1 MNKNDIIKKYIV
13 EFLHVNDEANNRM
26 MDLYGSGRANSIT
39 INICDRISNQE
50 KLYDRIVNRI
60 KARYGR
66 PANTALRDSSLQ
78 GTVGNVDDVNVL
90 DWAIFKYEDVDNDYK
105 LKLLNKLANSSLA
118 ELKQK
123 GVNSLFMSVGAIEW
137 DIPDP
142 DDSQKTIK
150 ITTPLLIFPI
160 KLNRAQGLMPVMVE
174 FVADDIRLNPCLIE
188 KIGRV
193 YNFELAEKFPSP
205 RLVEGSV
212 DIDALD
218 IVDYFARVNTFI
230 GENFRDSRR
239 EFKLLNNNIAISNF
253 NSLDIAMYYDLI
265 NHQKQLEDSQM
276 IEKLFS
282 SVERIDNEQVV
293 APLITLPADSV
304 QEKILSR
311 AVNGDDMI
319 IKGPPGT
326 GKTLTIANLIASLMG
341 AGKKVMFVSAKTSA
355 LAEVCNKLP
364 ECLRP
369 FVLELFCES
378 EAEAANFSVTDLTNS
393 LRRARDAEPVKDE
406 NLLKH
411 EIQGYK
417 NRKNEASDYIRSYKE
432 YYFTNPNPVSGRAFY
447 ATINKALK
455 YEGDPQLRGAF
466 IGRTS
471 KISVEDYNKMQGAV
485 ELCETN
491 LNHITN
497 NGEKIA
503 VDGPWYDA
511 ETTVTPL
518 MIEGEINE
526 VVAGLKVISSKIRQF
541 LKDLGINDKDGVIK
555 IALFMSII
563 EAELTKEE
571 INKIIVGNVRHSL
584 LQNLKDM
591 TVEYYL
597 DSERKSYLEEAIKD
611 KLTLTSLDEETVVN
625 TIKALGENAKTNKS
639 VNELREIKG
648 SIEKM
653 NLAVEE
659 SCDIV
664 LDVFESYNQKANELA
679 KIEEE
684 IDGLIVVVGKQR
696 DVRKELFEQHSET
709 LARLAQR
716 DVQKFSIFEGKAK
729 KAYEEIAKL
738 PISKKPTINDVTKAC
753 ELYEMIK
760 TKENEKKE
768 VFNRFV
774 EMFGEEITEEDVNK
788 VQSFI
793 SLGTNK
799 SEQKEILNNLLK
811 EALLVEKARGMITS
825 SLERVENELNNKNST
840 DLAEC
845 LKYAFERA
853 KIGEL
858 FGQVC
863 AELGLGKDKEF
874 TDLEDANT
882 IVSLRELAEYFVYN
896 QTRVDTICEFIKE
909 KDNILNGLI
918 QLRAFAQKYNLNPKY
933 TFIGSLTLV
942 DIDRF
947 IEDIPDARISNAC
960 QQLKQTME
968 EDDLGCFK
976 SFLDYFATGKSRLPR
991 RGELN
996 MSQLLEYAYYNA
1008 CTIDTEGELTKNGG
1022 AVYDGTMLRAMEKN
1036 LISSSSM
1043 LARSQAKYIA
1053 HKLSIKDK
1061 TSPKYAFLNNEK
1073 PANISARVFFKQ
1085 NASAILSLARCVVL
1099 SPYSVSVF
1107 MKPQE
1112 YFDYDVLI
1120 VDEASQLHARE
1131 ILPCSIR
1138 AKQVVLVGDQNQM
1151 PPITYFQR
1159 KDDNTSKEDD
1169 ETEGSN
1175 MSQADSILDLAIKNK
1190 SIATAELLCHYRS
1203 RNESL
1208 IAYSQKKYYDGMTTF
1223 PTANPEVDGRGLI
1236 DVYVEGS
1243 HVNGENIVEA
1253 KKVVELIE
1261 QHFETYFDEEA
1272 QMLRESLGV
1281 VVFGK
1286 SQLECITKLI
1296 DKRDIRNKINAAR
1309 ANTRDNPD
1317 KTYFITAVDAVQGQE
1332 IEHLIISLTY
1342 CKKSADGT
1350 VKQSF
1355 GMLNRTDNGER
1366 LGERIFNVAVT
1377 RAIKSLT
1384 FVHSVK
1390 SSEITHKN
1398 LSHLR
1403 EYLEMLENLG
1413 SKKDEAQPKF
1423 VSNKDKV
1430 DEFALSIKRAISELI
1445 SDEDRIVYGYGVTE
1459 KSLRIPIVI
1468 LNKEKTHAELGIFC
1482 ETDIKDGERYTDTWV
1497 NYPETLE
1504 VRNWTLHRMYIHDW
1518 YFNHDVEL
1526 RALQNAVQ
1534 PFITE

>member
-13 EFLHVNDEANNRM
+13 EFLHVNDEANNHM
-26 MDLYGSGRANSIT
+26 MDLYGNGRANSIT
-39 INICDRISNQE
+39 INICDHISNQE
-50 KLYDRIVNRI
+50 TLYDRIVNRI
-60 KARYGR
+60 KSRYGK

-78 GTVGNVDDVNVL
+78 GTAGNVDEINVL
-90 DWAIFKYEDVDNDYK
+90 DWSIYRNEGADNETK

-142 DDSQKTIK
+142 DDSQKTIS

-188 KIGRV
+188 KIARV
-193 YNFELAEKFPSP
+193 YNSELSEKFPSP
-205 RLVEGSV
+205 KLVEGSV
-212 DIDALD
+212 DIDSLD

-293 APLITLPADSV
+293 TPLITLPADTV
-304 QEKILSR
+304 QEKILAR

-378 EAEAANFSVTDLTNS
+378 EAEAANFSVVDLTNS
-393 LRRARDAEPVKDE
+393 LRKARDAEPVRDE

-411 EIQGYK
+411 EIQSYK
-417 NRKNEASDYIRSYKE
+417 NKRDEAYNYLNSYKE
-432 YYFTNPNPVSGRAFY
+432 YYFTNPNPVSGHAFY

-471 KISVEDYNKMQGAV
+471 RITVEDYNKMQSVV

-503 VDGPWYDA
+503 VNSPWYNA

-518 MIEGEINE
+518 MIEDEINE

-541 LKDLGINDKDGVIK
+541 LKDLGINDKDGVIA
-555 IALFMSII
+555 ISLFMKII
-563 EAELTKEE
+563 EAEFSRDD
-571 INKIIVGNVRHSL
+571 INKVIVGNVRHTL
-584 LQNLKDM
+584 LQSLKDM
-591 TVEYYL
+591 TLEYYF
-597 DSERKSYLEEAIKD
+597 DKERNLYLTEAIKD
-611 KLTLTSLDEETVVN
+611 KLTLTSYDEETVVK
-625 TIKALGENAKTNKS
+625 TIKALGEKAKTNKS

-664 LDVFESYNQKANELA
+664 LGVFESYNKKTQELA
-679 KIEEE
+679 KVEEE

-696 DVRKELFEQHSET
+696 EARKELLEQYSET

-729 KAYEEIAKL
+729 KAYEEIARL
-738 PISKKPTINDVTKAC
+738 PINKKPTINEVTKAC
-753 ELYEMIK
+753 SLYENKK
-760 TKENEKKE
+760 TIEREKQE
-768 VFNRFV
+768 IFNRFV
-774 EMFGEEITEEDVNK
+774 EMFGDEITEEDVNK

-793 SLGTNK
+793 SIGEDK
-799 SEQKEILNNLLK
+799 PSQKAILDNLLN
-811 EALLVEKARGMITS
+811 EAILAEKARGMITS
-825 SLERVENELNNKNST
+825 SLERVESELDNKKTSE
-840 DLAEC
+840 LAEC
-845 LKYAFERA
+845 LKYALERA
-853 KIGEL
+853 KIEKL
-858 FGQVC
+858 YGQVC
-863 AELGLGKDKEF
+863 AELGLGRDREF
-874 TDLEDANT
+874 TDLENANT
-882 IVSLRELAEYFVYN
+882 IVALRELTGYFVYN

-909 KDNILNGLI
+909 KENILNGLVR
-918 QLRAFAQKYNLNPKY
+918 LGKFAQKYNLNPKY
-933 TFIGSLTLV
+933 IRFASLTLV

-947 IEDIPDARISNAC
+947 IEDIADARISNAC
-960 QQLKQTME
+960 QQLKQAM
-968 EDDLGCFK
+968 EDDDYGCFK
-976 SFLDYFATGKSRLPR
+976 SFLEYFATGKSRLPR

-1008 CTIDTEGELTKNGG
+1008 CTIDTEGELTKSGG

-1036 LISSSSM
+1036 LISSTAM

-1053 HKLSIKDK
+1053 HKLSVKEK
-1061 TSPKYAFLNNEK
+1061 TSSKYAFLNNER

-1085 NASAILSLARCVVL
+1085 NASAILSLARCMVL

-1131 ILPCSIR
+1131 ILPCAIR

-1159 KDDNTSKEDD
+1159 KDNGSSKEDD
-1169 ETEGSN
+1169 EIEGSN
-1175 MSQADSILDLAIKNK
+1175 MSQADSILDLALKNK

-1208 IAYSQKKYYDGMTTF
+1208 IAYSQKKYYDSMTTF
-1223 PTANPEVDGRGLI
+1223 PTANPEKDGRGLI
-1236 DVYVEGS
+1236 DVLVDGS

-1261 QHFETYFDEEA
+1261 QHFDTYFDEEA

-1286 SQLECITKLI
+1286 SQLECISKLI
-1296 DKRDIRNKINAAR
+1296 DKSWVKGKINVAR
-1309 ANTRDNPD
+1309 ANATENPD

-1342 CKKSADGT
+1342 CKRSADNT

-1384 FVHSVK
+1384 FVHSVT

-1403 EYLEMLENLG
+1403 EYLEMLESLG

-1504 VRNWTLHRMYIHDW
+1504 VRNWALHRMYIHDW
-1518 YFNHDVEL
+1518 YFNHDVEV